1 MKKLKRYILIC
12 LGLILSLQSYGSKSL
27 FITHVTI
34 TTYNAVRSQCD
45 RSPLITADG
54 TKIDHRKVKSGE
66 QRIVAISRDLL
77 YAIPLGSVIYVEGYG
92 RYEVRDTMN
101 SRFKHRIDILQ
112 HSSKKNFKKNN
123 IKIKL
128 VKKPPI
134 KKKNKNRKNS
144 RFA

>member
-27 FITHVTI
+27 FTTHVTI

-54 TKIDHRKVKSGE
+54 TKIDHNKVKSGE
-66 QRIVAISRDLL
+66 QKIVAISRDLL
-77 YAIPLGSVIYVEGYG
+77 YAIPLGSIIDIEGYG

-101 SRFKHRIDILQ
+101 SRFKHSIDILQ

-134 KKKNKNRKNS
+134 KKNKNR
-144 RFA
+144 RFI

>member
-54 TKIDHRKVKSGE
+54 TKIDNRKVKSGE
-66 QRIVAISRDLL
+66 QKIVAISRDLL
-77 YAIPLGSVIYVEGYG
+77 YAIPLGSLIYVEGHGY
-92 RYEVRDTMN
+92 YEVRDTMN

-112 HSSKKNFKKNN
+112 HSSKKNFKKDK

-128 VKKPPI
+128 VRKPI
-134 KKKNKNRKNS
+134 KKKNKNRKK
-144 RFA
+144 

>member
-12 LGLILSLQSYGSKSL
+12 LGLILSLQSYGNKSL

-45 RSPLITADG
+45 SSPLITADG
-54 TKIDHRKVKSGE
+54 TKIDNNKLKSGE

-77 YAIPLGSVIYVEGYG
+77 HAIPLGSLIYVEGHGY
-92 RYEVRDTMN
+92 YEVRDTMN

-112 HSSKKNFKKNN
+112 HSSKKNFKKDK

-128 VKKPPI
+128 VRKPI
-134 KKKNKNRKNS
+134 KKNKDR
-144 RFA
+144 RFI

>member
-1 MKKLKRYILIC
+1 MKKLKKCILIG

-77 YAIPLGSVIYVEGYG
+77 YAIPLGSVIYVEGHGY
-92 RYEVRDTMN
+92 YEVRDTMN

-112 HSSKKNFKKNN
+112 HSSKKNFKKDK

-128 VKKPPI
+128 VRKPI
-134 KKKNKNRKNS
+134 KKNKDR
-144 RFA
+144 RFI

>member
-66 QRIVAISRDLL
+66 QKIVAISRDLL
-77 YAIPLGSVIYVEGYG
+77 YAIPLGSVIYVEGHGY
-92 RYEVRDTMN
+92 YEVRDTMN

-112 HSSKKNFKKNN
+112 HSSKKNFKKDK

-128 VKKPPI
+128 VRKPI
-134 KKKNKNRKNS
+134 KKNKDR
-144 RFA
+144 RFI

>member
-27 FITHVTI
+27 FTTHVTI

-54 TKIDHRKVKSGE
+54 TKIDNRKVKSGE
-66 QRIVAISRDLL
+66 QKIVAISRDLL
-77 YAIPLGSVIYVEGYG
+77 YAIPLGSLIYVEGHGY
-92 RYEVRDTMN
+92 YEVRDTMN

-112 HSSKKNFKKNN
+112 HSSKKNFKKDK
-123 IKIKL
+123 IKISL
-128 VKKPPI
+128 VKKPI
-134 KKKNKNRKNS
+134 KKNKNR
-144 RFA
+144 RFI

>member
-27 FITHVTI
+27 FTTHVTI

-77 YAIPLGSVIYVEGYG
+77 YAIPLGSIIDIEGYG

-112 HSSKKNFKKNN
+112 HSSKKNFKKDM

-128 VKKPPI
+128 VRKPI
-134 KKKNKNRKNS
+134 KKNKDR
-144 RFA
+144 RFI

>member
-27 FITHVTI
+27 FTTHVTI
-34 TTYNAVRSQCD
+34 TTYNAVMSQCD

-77 YAIPLGSVIYVEGYG
+77 YAIPLGSVIYIEGHGY
-92 RYEVRDTMN
+92 YEVRDTMN

-112 HSSKKNFKKNN
+112 HSSKKNFKKDK

-128 VKKPPI
+128 VSKPI
-134 KKKNKNRKNS
+134 KKNKNRV
-144 RFA
+144 

>member
-1 MKKLKRYILIC
+1 MKKLKKCILIG

-27 FITHVTI
+27 FTTHVTI

-54 TKIDHRKVKSGE
+54 TKIDHRKVKSGQ

-77 YAIPLGSVIYVEGYG
+77 YAIPLGSLIYVEGHGY
-92 RYEVRDTMN
+92 YEVRDTMN

-112 HSSKKNFKKNN
+112 HSSKKNFKKDK

-128 VKKPPI
+128 VRKPI
-134 KKKNKNRKNS
+134 KKNKDR
-144 RFA
+144 RFI

>member
-77 YAIPLGSVIYVEGYG
+77 YAIPLGSIIDIEGYG
-92 RYEVRDTMN
+92 KYEVRDTMN

-134 KKKNKNRKNS
+134 KKKNKNRKK
-144 RFA
+144 

>member
-27 FITHVTI
+27 FTTHVTI

-77 YAIPLGSVIYVEGYG
+77 YAIPLGSVIDIEGYG
-92 RYEVRDTMN
+92 KYEVRDTMN

-112 HSSKKNFKKNN
+112 HSSKKNFKKDK

-128 VKKPPI
+128 VRKPI
-134 KKKNKNRKNS
+134 KKNKDR
-144 RFA
+144 RFI

>member
-27 FITHVTI
+27 FTTHVTI

-45 RSPLITADG
+45 RSPLVTADG

-77 YAIPLGSVIYVEGYG
+77 YAIPLGSLIYVEGHGY
-92 RYEVRDTMN
+92 YEVRDTMN
-101 SRFKHRIDILQ
+101 SRFKHSIDILQ

-134 KKKNKNRKNS
+134 KKNKNRKNS

>member
-27 FITHVTI
+27 FTTHVTI

-77 YAIPLGSVIYVEGYG
+77 YAIPLGSVIDIEGYG
-92 RYEVRDTMN
+92 KYEVRDTMN
-101 SRFKHRIDILQ
+101 SRFKHSIDILQ

-134 KKKNKNRKNS
+134 KKNKNRKNS

>member
-1 MKKLKRYILIC
+1 MKKLKRYILIG

-27 FITHVTI
+27 FTTHVTI

-54 TKIDHRKVKSGE
+54 TKIDHNKVRSGE
-66 QRIVAISRDLL
+66 QKIVAISRDLL
-77 YAIPLGSVIYVEGYG
+77 YAIPLGSIIDIEGYG

-101 SRFKHRIDILQ
+101 SRFNHSIDILQ
-112 HSSKKNFKKNN
+112 HSSKKNFKKDN

-134 KKKNKNRKNS
+134 KKK
-144 RFA
+144 

>member
-1 MKKLKRYILIC
+1 MKKLKKCILIG

-27 FITHVTI
+27 FTTHVTI
-34 TTYNAVRSQCD
+34 TTYNAVMSQCD

-77 YAIPLGSVIYVEGYG
+77 YAIPLGSVIYVEGHGY
-92 RYEVRDTMN
+92 YEVRDTMN

-112 HSSKKNFKKNN
+112 HSSKKNFKKDK

-128 VKKPPI
+128 VRKPI
-134 KKKNKNRKNS
+134 KKNKDR
-144 RFA
+144 RFI

>member
-1 MKKLKRYILIC
+1 MKKLKRYILIG

-27 FITHVTI
+27 FTTHVTI

-77 YAIPLGSVIYVEGYG
+77 YAIPLGSVIYVEGHGY
-92 RYEVRDTMN
+92 YEVRDTMN

-112 HSSKKNFKKNN
+112 HSSKKNFKKDK

-128 VKKPPI
+128 VSKPI
-134 KKKNKNRKNS
+134 KKNKNR
-144 RFA
+144 RFI

>member
-1 MKKLKRYILIC
+1 MNKLKKCVLIG
-12 LGLILSLQSYGSKSL
+12 LGIMLSLHSYGGKQQ

-54 TKIDHRKVKSGE
+54 TKIDNRKVKSGE
-66 QRIVAISRDLL
+66 QKIVAISRDLL
-77 YAIPLGSVIYVEGYG
+77 YAIPLGSLIYVEGHGY
-92 RYEVRDTMN
+92 YEVRDTMN
-101 SRFKHRIDILQ
+101 SRFNHSIDILQ
-112 HSSKKNFKKNN
+112 HPSKKNFKKNN

-134 KKKNKNRKNS
+134 KKNKDR
-144 RFA
+144 RFI

>member
-27 FITHVTI
+27 FTTHVTI
-34 TTYNAVRSQCD
+34 TTYNAVMSQCD

-112 HSSKKNFKKNN
+112 HSSKKNFKKDK

-128 VKKPPI
+128 VKKPI
-134 KKKNKNRKNS
+134 KKNKDR
-144 RFA
+144 RFI

>member
-1 MKKLKRYILIC
+1 MKKLKIYILIC

-27 FITHVTI
+27 FTTHVTI

-54 TKIDHRKVKSGE
+54 TKIDHNKVKSGE
-66 QRIVAISRDLL
+66 QKIVAISRDLL
-77 YAIPLGSVIYVEGYG
+77 YAIPLGSIIHIEGYG
-92 RYEVRDTMN
+92 KYEVRDTMN

-112 HSSKKNFKKNN
+112 HSSKKNFKKDK

-128 VKKPPI
+128 VRKPI
-134 KKKNKNRKNS
+134 KKNKDR
-144 RFA
+144 RFI

>member
-1 MKKLKRYILIC
+1 MKKLKKCILIG

-27 FITHVTI
+27 FTTHVTI

-54 TKIDHRKVKSGE
+54 TKIDHRKVKSGK

-77 YAIPLGSVIYVEGYG
+77 YAIPLGSIIYVEGHGY
-92 RYEVRDTMN
+92 YEVRDTMN

-112 HSSKKNFKKNN
+112 HSSKKNFKKNK

-128 VKKPPI
+128 VSKPI
-134 KKKNKNRKNS
+134 KKNKNRV
-144 RFA
+144 

>member
-27 FITHVTI
+27 FTTHVTI

-45 RSPLITADG
+45 SSPLITADG
-54 TKIDHRKVKSGE
+54 TKIDHRKLKSGE
-66 QRIVAISRDLL
+66 QKIVAISRDLL
-77 YAIPLGSVIYVEGYG
+77 YAIPLGSVIYVEGHGY
-92 RYEVRDTMN
+92 YEVRDTMN

-112 HSSKKNFKKNN
+112 HSSKKNFKKDK

-128 VKKPPI
+128 VRKPI
-134 KKKNKNRKNS
+134 KKNKDR
-144 RFA
+144 RFI

>member
-54 TKIDHRKVKSGE
+54 TKIDNNKLKSGE
-66 QRIVAISRDLL
+66 QKIVAISRDLL
-77 YAIPLGSVIYVEGYG
+77 YAIPLGSLIYVEGHGY
-92 RYEVRDTMN
+92 YEVRDTMN

-112 HSSKKNFKKNN
+112 HSSKKNFKKDK

-128 VKKPPI
+128 VRKPI
-134 KKKNKNRKNS
+134 KKNKDR
-144 RFA
+144 RFI

>member
-1 MKKLKRYILIC
+1 MKELKRYILIC

-27 FITHVTI
+27 FTTHVTI

-77 YAIPLGSVIYVEGYG
+77 YAIPLGSLIYVEGHGY
-92 RYEVRDTMN
+92 YEVRDTMN

-112 HSSKKNFKKNN
+112 HSSKKNFKKDK
-123 IKIKL
+123 IKISL
-128 VKKPPI
+128 VKKPI
-134 KKKNKNRKNS
+134 KKNKNR
-144 RFA
+144 RFI

>member
-77 YAIPLGSVIYVEGYG
+77 HAIPLGSIIYIEGYG
-92 RYEVRDTMN
+92 KYEVRDTMN
-101 SRFKHRIDILQ
+101 SRFKHSIDILQ

-134 KKKNKNRKNS
+134 KKKQKQKKNS

>member
-1 MKKLKRYILIC
+1 MKKLKKCILIG

-27 FITHVTI
+27 FTTHVTI

-54 TKIDHRKVKSGE
+54 TKIDHRKVKSAK

-77 YAIPLGSVIYVEGYG
+77 YAIPLGSIIDIEGYG

-112 HSSKKNFKKNN
+112 HSSKKNFKKDK

-128 VKKPPI
+128 VRKPI
-134 KKKNKNRKNS
+134 KKNKDR
-144 RFA
+144 RFI

>member
-54 TKIDHRKVKSGE
+54 TKIDNRKLESGK

-77 YAIPLGSVIYVEGYG
+77 HDIPLGSLIYVEGHGY
-92 RYEVRDTMN
+92 YEVRDTMN

-112 HSSKKNFKKNN
+112 HSSKKNFKKDK

-128 VKKPPI
+128 VRKPI
-134 KKKNKNRKNS
+134 KKNKDR
-144 RFA
+144 RFI

>member
-1 MKKLKRYILIC
+1 MKKLKKYILIC

-27 FITHVTI
+27 FTTHVTI

-45 RSPLITADG
+45 SSPLITADG
-54 TKIDHRKVKSGE
+54 TKIDHRKLKSGE

-77 YAIPLGSVIYVEGYG
+77 YAIPLGSIIDIEGYG
-92 RYEVRDTMN
+92 KYEVRDTMN
-101 SRFKHRIDILQ
+101 SRFKHSIDILQ

-134 KKKNKNRKNS
+134 KKNKNR
-144 RFA
+144 RFI

>member
-27 FITHVTI
+27 FTTHVTI
-34 TTYNAVRSQCD
+34 TTYNAVMSQCD

-77 YAIPLGSVIYVEGYG
+77 YAIPLGSIIEIEGYG

-101 SRFKHRIDILQ
+101 GRFKHRIDILQ
-112 HSSKKNFKKNN
+112 HSSKKNFKKDK

-128 VKKPPI
+128 VRKPI
-134 KKKNKNRKNS
+134 KKNKDR
-144 RFA
+144 RFI

>member
-27 FITHVTI
+27 FTTHVTI
-34 TTYNAVRSQCD
+34 TTYNAVMSQCD

-54 TKIDHRKVKSGE
+54 TKIDHRKLKSGE

-77 YAIPLGSVIYVEGYG
+77 YAIPLGSIIDIEGYG
-92 RYEVRDTMN
+92 KYEVRDTMN
-101 SRFKHRIDILQ
+101 SRFKHSIDILQ

-134 KKKNKNRKNS
+134 KKNKNR
-144 RFA
+144 RFI

>member
-12 LGLILSLQSYGSKSL
+12 LGLILSLQSYGNKSL
-27 FITHVTI
+27 FTTHVTI

-54 TKIDHRKVKSGE
+54 TKIDNGKVKSGK

-77 YAIPLGSVIYVEGYG
+77 YAIPLGSLIYVEGHGY
-92 RYEVRDTMN
+92 YEVRDTMN

-112 HSSKKNFKKNN
+112 HSSKKNFKKDK

-128 VKKPPI
+128 VRKPI
-134 KKKNKNRKNS
+134 KKNKDR
-144 RFA
+144 RFI

>member
-1 MKKLKRYILIC
+1 MNKLKKCVLIG
-12 LGLILSLQSYGSKSL
+12 LGIMLSLHSYWGKQQ

-54 TKIDHRKVKSGE
+54 TKIDHNKVKNGE
-66 QRIVAISRDLL
+66 QKIVAISRDLL
-77 YAIPLGSVIYVEGYG
+77 YAIPLGSIIDIEGYG

-101 SRFKHRIDILQ
+101 SRFNHSIDILQ

-134 KKKNKNRKNS
+134 KKKQKQKKNS

>member
-1 MKKLKRYILIC
+1 MKKLKIYILIC

-112 HSSKKNFKKNN
+112 HSSKKNFKKDK

-134 KKKNKNRKNS
+134 KKKNKNRKK
-144 RFA
+144 

>member
-27 FITHVTI
+27 FTTHVTI

-54 TKIDHRKVKSGE
+54 TKIDHRKLKSGE
-66 QRIVAISRDLL
+66 QKIVAISRDLL
-77 YAIPLGSVIYVEGYG
+77 YAIPLGSIIDIEGYG

-101 SRFKHRIDILQ
+101 SRFKHSIDILQ

-134 KKKNKNRKNS
+134 KKNKNR
-144 RFA
+144 RFI

>member
-66 QRIVAISRDLL
+66 QKIVAISRDLL
-77 YAIPLGSVIYVEGYG
+77 YAIPLGSIIDIEGYG

-134 KKKNKNRKNS
+134 KKNKDR
-144 RFA
+144 RFI

>member
-27 FITHVTI
+27 FTTHVTI

-45 RSPLITADG
+45 SSPLITADG

-77 YAIPLGSVIYVEGYG
+77 YAIPLGSIIDIEGYG
-92 RYEVRDTMN
+92 KYEVRDTMN
-101 SRFKHRIDILQ
+101 SRFKHSIDILQ

-128 VKKPPI
+128 VSKPPI
-134 KKKNKNRKNS
+134 KKNKDR
-144 RFA
+144 RFI